1 VRARRILLL
10 LTAWLSFDLATPL
23 PGAFEFEIK
32 DSEIEHSLQA
42 GRESHAKRAAASSRT
57 IPRDRVEL
65 DRPSR
70 RRRRPTRRPLKAGS
84 GRSGSRIDRRAVAPR
99 PPKTTSSV
107 IPSVS

>member
-1 VRARRILLL
+1 MSARRIILL

-42 GRESHAKRAAASSRT
+42 GRESHVRQAALPSRS
-57 IPRDRVEL
+57 IPRDRVEI

-70 RRRRPTRRPLKAGS
+70 AS
-84 GRSGSRIDRRAVAPR
+84 VAPALAIGSATGEGWVRQVRLAHR
-99 PPKTTSSV
+99 PSS
-107 IPSVS
+107 SRASSLEDH